1 MKNSFIKKLALAMT
15 AVMVVGSLSGCGSS
29 EDTNT
34 GAENG
39 STADSSKEQVESSS
53 DDVKPSASETTPAQ
67 TVTDAGETLVVG
79 YAPFSSKFST
89 FFGLTEYDN
98 DVAEFVSLPL
108 LGTDR
113 EGNVVLN
120 GIEGTV
126 TPYNGTDYTY
136 YGISDCV
143 VTENA
148 DGTVFYDFTMR
159 DDIVFSDGDPM
170 TIDDVIFSMY
180 VLSDP
185 TYDGASTFY
194 AQPILGMEEYRGGM
208 DTLGNIIFAAGKD
221 NTDYTLFTK
230 EQQDAYWAAMSD
242 AGEAFVKDI
251 TGYCVTN
258 YAGYL
263 ADVDNSEVA
272 LGMYVWGFGEP
283 AADGK
288 TITGYTGTV
297 YNCADVTYADYW
309 TEMDAKYAGDYQT
322 MSDTETANS
331 SLFACMNEVHP
342 EFAVG
347 VSTGESAANIEGI
360 QKTGDYSM
368 RVVLEKVDATAIY
381 NLPVYV
387 APLHYY
393 GDEAAFDYDNNNF
406 GFPKGDLS
414 SVKAKTTVPLGAGP
428 YVFESYENG
437 VVTFKANENYYLG
450 CPEIETVLFKEVDE
464 ADKLTGIAS
473 GTLDISDPS
482 MSVTVL
488 ESIKGYNSNGQIQ
501 GDVLYTSL
509 VDNLGYGYIGI
520 NSDNVKVGEVKDSEE
535 SKNLRK
541 AFATVFSSYRDTVI
555 NSYYGEMASV
565 IQYPISNTSW
575 AAPRP
580 ADEGYQLAYSV
591 DVDGNSIYT
600 TDMTDE
606 QKYAA
611 ALNAAVGFLK
621 AAGYTYDEASGKF
634 TAAPAGAEMTYEV
647 IIPADGIGDHPAF
660 GILTAAK
667 EAFASIGITLE
678 INDPSDSNY
687 IWTVLEAG
695 EGEMFAAA
703 WGATPD
709 PDMYQ
714 IYHSSN
720 VVGLPGATGSN
731 HYAIQDKELDDL
743 IMAARNSVDQSY
755 RKATYRQCLDIIMD
769 WGVEIPTYQRQ
780 NAIVFGSSRVNMDTV
795 TPDITTFWGWMNDI
809 EKLEMK

>member
-15 AVMVVGSLSGCGSS
+15 AVMVAGSLSACG
-29 EDTNT
+29 
-34 GAENG
+34 G
-39 STADSSKEQVESSS
+39 SDAGTDAPSTEQPKDQVESSS
-53 DDVKPSASETTPAQ
+53 SEVVEPSGDTTTTPA
-67 TVTDAGETLVVG
+67 VTDAGETLVVG
-79 YAPFSSKFST
+79 YAPFSSKFSP
-89 FFGLTEYDN
+89 FFALTAYDQ
-98 DVAEFVSLPL
+98 DVASFVSLGL

-113 EGNVVLN
+113 EGNVVME
-120 GIEGTV
+120 GINGTV

-136 YGISDCV
+136 YGIADCA

-148 DGTVFYDFTMR
+148 DGTVYYDFTMR
-159 DDIVFSDGDPM
+159 EDIVFSDGNPM

-194 AQPILGMEEYRGGM
+194 ALPIQGMEAYRGGM
-208 DTLGNIIFAAGKD
+208 ITLANAIYSAGKD
-221 NTDYTLFTK
+221 NTDFTHFTK
-230 EQQDAYWAAMSD
+230 EQQDAFWAAIPV

-251 TGYCVTN
+251 TSYCVTN
-258 YAGYL
+258 YASYL
-263 ADVDNSEVA
+263 GAVDNSEVA
-272 LGMYVWGFGEP
+272 LGMYVWGFGAPSE
-283 AADGK
+283 DGK
-288 TITGYTGTV
+288 TITGAITGNV

-309 TEMDAKYAGDYQT
+309 TEMDAAYGGDLQT
-322 MSDTETANS
+322 MSDTETANVTFFGCLS
-331 SLFACMNEVHP
+331 ELFP

-347 VSTGESAANIEGI
+347 VNTGDSAPNISGI

-368 RVVLEKVDATAIY
+368 RVVLDTVDAVAIY
-381 NLPVYV
+381 QLPVTI

-393 GDEAAFDYDNNNF
+393 GDEAGFDYDNNYF
-406 GFPKGDLS
+406 GFTKGDLS
-414 SVKAKTTVPLGAGP
+414 SVKAVTTKPLGAGP

-437 VVTFKANENYYLG
+437 VVTFKANPNYFLG

-464 ADKLTGIAS
+464 ADKLTGIAA

-488 ESIKGYNSNGQIQ
+488 ESIKGYNSNGDIQ

-520 NSDNVKVGEVKDSEE
+520 NSNNVKVGEDKASEE

-541 AFATVFSSYRDTVI
+541 AFATVFAAYRDTVI
-555 NSYYGEMASV
+555 NSYYGQMASV

-575 AAPRP
+575 AAPKP

-591 DVDGNSIYT
+591 DVDGNPIYT

-611 ALNAAVGFLK
+611 ALSAAVGFLK
-621 AAGYTYDEASGKF
+621 AAGYTYDEATGTF

-647 IIPADGIGDHPAF
+647 IIPADGVGDHPAF

-667 EAFASIGITLE
+667 EAFASIGITIE

-703 WGATPD
+703 WGATVD

-731 HYAIQDKELDDL
+731 HYAIQDPELDDL

-755 RKATYRQCLDIIMD
+755 RKATYKQCLDIIMD
-769 WGVEIPTYQRQ
+769 WAVEIPTYQRQ
-780 NAIVFGSSRVNMDTV
+780 NAIVFGSERVNMDTV

>member
-15 AVMVVGSLSGCGSS
+15 TVMVAGSLSACG
-29 EDTNT
+29 
-34 GAENG
+34 G
-39 STADSSKEQVESSS
+39 SDAGTDAPSTEQPKDQVESSS
-53 DDVKPSASETTPAQ
+53 SEVATPSDDTVATPS
-67 TVTDAGETLVVG
+67 TDAGETLVVG
-79 YAPFSSKFST
+79 YAPFSSKFSP
-89 FFGLTEYDN
+89 FFALTAYDQ
-98 DVAEFVSLPL
+98 DVASFVSLGL

-136 YGISDCV
+136 YGIADCA

-148 DGTVFYDFTMR
+148 DGTVYYDFTMR
-159 DDIVFSDGDPM
+159 DDIVFSDGNAM

-194 AQPILGMEEYRGGM
+194 ALPIQGMDDYRGGM
-208 DTLGNIIFAAGKD
+208 VTLANAIYSAGKD
-221 NTDYTLFTK
+221 NADFTYFTK
-230 EQQDAYWAAMSD
+230 EQQDAFWAAIPV

-251 TGYCVTN
+251 TSYCVTN
-258 YAGYL
+258 YADYL
-263 ADVDNSEVA
+263 AAVDNSEVA
-272 LGMYVWGFGEP
+272 LGMFVWGFGAP
-283 AADGK
+283 SDDGK
-288 TITGYTGTV
+288 TITGAVTGNV

-309 TEMDAKYAGDYQT
+309 TEMDAAYGGDLQT
-322 MSDTETANS
+322 MSDTETANVTFFGC
-331 SLFACMNEVHP
+331 LTELYP

-347 VSTGESAANIEGI
+347 VNTGDSAPSISGI

-368 RVVLEKVDATAIY
+368 RIVLDKVDATAIY
-381 NLPVYV
+381 QLPVTI

-393 GDEAAFDYDNNNF
+393 GDEAGFDFDNNYF
-406 GFPKGDLS
+406 GFTKGDLS
-414 SVKAKTTVPLGAGP
+414 SVKAVTTKPLGAGP

-437 VVTFKANENYYLG
+437 VVTFKANPNYYLG

-464 ADKLTGIAS
+464 ADKLTGIAA

-482 MSVTVL
+482 MSVSVL
-488 ESIKGYNSNGQIQ
+488 ESIKGYNSNGDIK

-520 NSDNVKVGEVKDSEE
+520 NSNNVKVGDDKASEA

-541 AFATVFSSYRDTVI
+541 AFATVFASYRDTVI
-555 NSYYGEMASV
+555 NSYYGQMASV

-575 AAPRP
+575 AAPKP

-591 DVDGNSIYT
+591 DVDGNPIYT

-606 QKYAA
+606 QKYEA

-621 AAGYTYDEASGKF
+621 AAGYTYDEAAGIF

-647 IIPADGIGDHPAF
+647 IIPADGVGDHPAF

-667 EAFASIGITLE
+667 EAFASIGITIE

-703 WGATPD
+703 WGATVD

-731 HYAIQDKELDDL
+731 HYAIQDETLDTL
-743 IMAARNSVDQSY
+743 IMEARNSVDQSY

-780 NAIVFGSSRVNMDTV
+780 NAIVFGSERVNMDTV

-809 EKLEMK
+809 EKLQMK

>member
-15 AVMVVGSLSGCGSS
+15 MVMVAGSMSACGGDEKAPEASVPGDS
-29 EDTNT
+29 TVDSTGGDT
-34 GAENG
+34 
-39 STADSSKEQVESSS
+39 
-53 DDVKPSASETTPAQ
+53 PTTPDGTTDNTPTDQ
-67 TVTDAGETLVVG
+67 TVTAGGETLVVG
-79 YAPFSSKFST
+79 YAPFSSKFSP
-89 FFGLTEYDN
+89 FFALTAYDQ
-98 DVAEFVSLPL
+98 DVASFVSLGL
-108 LGTDR
+108 LGSDR
-113 EGNVVLN
+113 EGNIVLN

-136 YGISDCV
+136 YGIANCV

-148 DGTVFYDFTMR
+148 DGTVYYDFTMR
-159 DDIVFSDGDPM
+159 DDIVFSDGNPM

-180 VLSDP
+180 VYSDP
-185 TYDGASTFY
+185 TYDGAATFY
-194 AQPILGMEEYRGGM
+194 ALPILGMDEYRGGM
-208 DTLGNIIFAAGKD
+208 DTLGNVIFAAGQD

-230 EQQDAYWAAMSD
+230 EQQDAYWAAMPE

-251 TGYCVTN
+251 TSYCVTN
-258 YAGYL
+258 YSGYL
-263 ADVDNSEVA
+263 GAVNNSEVA
-272 LGMYVWGFGEP
+272 LGMYVWGFGAPSE
-283 AADGK
+283 DGT
-288 TITGYTGTV
+288 TITGAVTGTE
-297 YNCADVTYADYW
+297 YKCADVTYADYW
-309 TEMDAKYAGDYQT
+309 AEVDAAYGGDYQT
-322 MSDTETANS
+322 MSDTETANV

-347 VSTGESAANIEGI
+347 VSTGASAPNIEGI

-368 RVVLEKVDATAIY
+368 RVVLETVDATAIY
-381 NLPVYV
+381 HLPVTI

-393 GDEAAFDYDNNNF
+393 GDEAAFDAENNNF

-437 VVTFKANENYYLG
+437 VVTFKANKNYYLG

-464 ADKLTGIAS
+464 SDKLTGIAS

-488 ESIKGYNSNGQIQ
+488 ESIKRYNSNGDIK

-520 NSDNVKVGEVKDSEE
+520 NSNNVKVGDVKDSEA

-541 AFATVFSSYRDTVI
+541 AFATVFSAYRDTVI

-575 AAPRP
+575 AAPKP
-580 ADEGYQLAYSV
+580 ADDGYQLAYSV
-591 DVDGNSIYT
+591 DVNGNPIYT
-600 TDMTDE
+600 SDMTDE
-606 QKYAA
+606 QKYDA
-611 ALNAAVGFLK
+611 ALQAAIGFFK
-621 AAGYTYDEASGKF
+621 AAGYTWDDASGKF

-647 IIPADGIGDHPAF
+647 IIPADGVGDHPAF

-667 EAFASIGITLE
+667 EALASIGITLE

-703 WGATPD
+703 WGATVD

-731 HYAIQDKELDDL
+731 HYAIQDEELDAL

-755 RKATYRQCLDIIMD
+755 RKATYKQCLDIIMD

-780 NAIVFGSSRVNMDTV
+780 NAIVFGSARVNMDTV

-809 EKLEMK
+809 EKLQMK

>member
-15 AVMVVGSLSGCGSS
+15 LVMVAGSMSACGDKTPEAGTPGDSTVDSTGGDTTTPDGTTDSGSS
-29 EDTNT
+29 D
-34 GAENG
+34 
-39 STADSSKEQVESSS
+39 
-53 DDVKPSASETTPAQ
+53 Q
-67 TVTDAGETLVVG
+67 TVDAGETLVVG
-79 YAPFSSKFST
+79 YAPFSSKFSP
-89 FFGLTEYDN
+89 FFALTAYDQ
-98 DVAEFVSLPL
+98 DVASFVSLGL
-108 LGTDR
+108 LGSDR
-113 EGNVVLN
+113 EGNMVLN

-136 YGISDCV
+136 YGIADCV
-143 VTENA
+143 VTENS
-148 DGTVFYDFTMR
+148 DGTVYYDFTMR
-159 DDIVFSDGDPM
+159 DDIVYSDGNKM

-208 DTLGNIIFAAGKD
+208 DTLGNLIFAAGMS

-230 EQQDAYWAAMSD
+230 EQQDAYWAAMPE

-251 TGYCVTN
+251 TSYCVTN
-258 YAGYL
+258 YGAYL
-263 ADVDNSEVA
+263 GAVDNSEVA
-272 LGMYVWGFGEP
+272 LGMYVWGFGGPSE
-283 AADGK
+283 DGK
-288 TITGYTGTV
+288 TITGVSGTV

-309 TEMDAKYAGDYQT
+309 AEMDAAYGGDYQA

-347 VSTGESAANIEGI
+347 VSTGESAPNIEGI

-381 NLPVYV
+381 HLPVTV

-414 SVKAKTTVPLGAGP
+414 SVKAKTTAPLGAGP

-437 VVTFKANENYYLG
+437 VVTFRANKNYYLG
-450 CPEIETVLFKEVDE
+450 CPEIETILFKEVDE
-464 ADKLTGIAS
+464 SDKLTGIAA
-473 GTLDISDPS
+473 GTLDVSDPS

-488 ESIKGYNSNGQIQ
+488 ESIKGYNSNGEIK

-520 NSDNVKVGEVKDSEE
+520 NSDNVKVGDDKQSEA

-541 AFATVFSSYRDTVI
+541 AFATLFAVYRDTVI
-555 NSYYGEMASV
+555 NSYYGEMAAV

-575 AAPRP
+575 AAPKP
-580 ADEGYQLAYSV
+580 ADDGYQLAYSV
-591 DVDGNSIYT
+591 DANGNSIYT
-600 TDMTDE
+600 SDMTDE
-606 QKYAA
+606 QKYDA
-611 ALNAAVGFLK
+611 ALQASITFFK
-621 AAGYTYDEASGKF
+621 AAGYTWDEATGKF
-634 TAAPAGAEMTYEV
+634 TAAPAGAEMVYEV
-647 IIPADGIGDHPAF
+647 IIPADGVGDHPAF
-660 GILTAAK
+660 GVLTASK
-667 EAFASIGITLE
+667 EALASIGITLE
-678 INDPSDSNY
+678 INDPSDSNAL
-687 IWTVLEAG
+687 WTALESG
-695 EGEMFAAA
+695 EGEMWAAA
-703 WGATPD
+703 WGATVD

-720 VVGLPGATGSN
+720 VVGLPGSTGSN
-731 HYAIQDKELDDL
+731 HYAIQSEELDSL

-755 RKATYRQCLDIIMD
+755 RKATYKQCLDIIMD

-780 NAIVFGSSRVNMDTV
+780 NAIVFGSSRVDMSTV

-809 EKLEMK
+809 EKVKMK

>member
-1 MKNSFIKKLALAMT
+1 MKNSFIKKLALAMSL
-15 AVMVVGSLSGCGSS
+15 VMVAGTLSACGGENTPDAGTTGDSTVDSTTGEDNSSTGGTTDSGSS
-29 EDTNT
+29 DQ
-34 GAENG
+34 
-39 STADSSKEQVESSS
+39 TA
-53 DDVKPSASETTPAQ
+53 
-67 TVTDAGETLVVG
+67 DAGETLVVG
-79 YAPFSSKFST
+79 YAPFSSKFSP
-89 FFGLTEYDN
+89 FFALTAYDQ
-98 DVAEFVSLPL
+98 DVASFVSLGL
-108 LGTDR
+108 LGSDR
-113 EGNVVLN
+113 EGNIVLN

-136 YGISDCV
+136 YGIADCV
-143 VTENA
+143 VTENT
-148 DGTVFYDFTMR
+148 DGTVYYDFTMR
-159 DDIVFSDGDPM
+159 DDIVFSDGNQM

-180 VLSDP
+180 VYSDP

-194 AQPILGMEEYRGGM
+194 AQPILGMDEYRGGM
-208 DTLGNIIFAAGKD
+208 DTLGNVIFAAGKD
-221 NTDYTLFTK
+221 NTDYSLFTK
-230 EQQDAYWAAMSD
+230 EQQDAYWAAMPD
-242 AGEAFVKDI
+242 AGEAFAADI
-251 TGYCVTN
+251 TSYCVAN
-258 YAGYL
+258 YADYL
-263 ADVDNSEVA
+263 GSVDNSEVA
-272 LGMYVWGFGEP
+272 LGMFVWGFGEP
-283 AADGK
+283 SEDGK
-288 TITGYTGTV
+288 TITGAGTGTV

-309 TEMDAKYAGDYQT
+309 TEMDAAYAGDYQA
-322 MSDTETANS
+322 MSDTETAS
-331 SLFACMNEVHP
+331 ATLFACMSEVHP

-347 VSTGESAANIEGI
+347 VATGDSAPNIEGI

-368 RVVLEKVDATAIY
+368 RVVMEQVDATAIY
-381 NLPVYV
+381 HLPVTV

-393 GDEAAFDYDNNNF
+393 GDEAAFDFDNNYF

-414 SVKAKTTVPLGAGP
+414 SVKAKTTAPLGAGP

-437 VVTFKANENYYLG
+437 VVTFKANKNYYLG

-488 ESIKGYNSNGQIQ
+488 ESIKGYNSNGDIK

-520 NSDNVKVGEVKDSEE
+520 NSNNVKVGEAKDSEA

-541 AFATVFSSYRDTVI
+541 GFATLFAAYRDTVI

-575 AAPRP
+575 AAPKP
-580 ADEGYQLAYSV
+580 ADDGYRLAYSV
-591 DVDGNSIYT
+591 DVDGNPIYT
-600 TDMTDE
+600 SDMTDE
-606 QKYAA
+606 QKYEA
-611 ALNAAVGFLK
+611 ALQATIGFFK
-621 AAGYTYDEASGKF
+621 AAGYTFDEAAGKF
-634 TAAPAGAEMTYEV
+634 TAAPAGAEMAYEV

-667 EAFASIGITLE
+667 EALASIGITLE

-703 WGATPD
+703 WDATVD

-731 HYAIQDKELDDL
+731 HYAIQDAELDDL

-755 RKATYRQCLDIIMD
+755 RKATYKQCLDIIMD

-780 NAIVFGSSRVNMDTV
+780 NAIVFGSARVNMDTV

-809 EKLEMK
+809 EKLQMK